1 MKLSFSFKN
10 MKNSKLL
17 SLLATFSPADWQKFG
32 LYLRSPFF
40 NQTEHL
46 ISLADELELCFRTGR
61 LEETLPDKAVLY
73 QQVFPGQMYDESDFN
88 RQCSRL
94 LQHASDFLAY
104 QTWQADG
111 IMGNYYTLQA
121 YLDRKLDKHFR
132 FTFQK
137 TQRQLEAEQIRN
149 AHFYHQQYLLS
160 EILEWQLS
168 GDKLQGTGPQ
178 VQKAADDFDQ
188 LLVVQ
193 KLQHLCALASINNLQ
208 PGTYQIHHSEAL
220 LEMSGQWEHLPIVAL
235 YRNLFMMITQRE
247 ATPFFEQLRVLA
259 VRHETVLAHR
269 ELKFLYLSL
278 INFCIGRIRY
288 GGKKYARP
296 LLDLYESALEKGFLV
311 DKGQISPW
319 TFKNVVKLGLGL
331 QRYDW
336 VEGFIHQYSPLLDE
350 GERAEAMHFNLADL
364 YYHRQD
370 YDQAQL
376 FLREV
381 EFSDV
386 RYYLH
391 GRILLAKIYYTTQA
405 WESLDSLLASFRIY
419 LLRSKKMTREE
430 KKPYLNFIRLLDKL
444 LNSFPEKQMKIRETI
459 QETAMLTDRSWLL
472 EISKHNDKQ

>member
-1 MKLSFSFKN
+1 

-17 SLLATFSPADWQKFG
+17 DLLGTFSLADWQKFG

-46 ISLADELELCFRTGR
+46 VTLADELEAVFRAGTS
-61 LEETLPDKAVLY
+61 EIAVPEKASLY
-73 QQVFPGQMYDESDFN
+73 QKVFPGQAYVEPDFN

-94 LQHASDFLAY
+94 LQHAADFLAY
-104 QTWQADG
+104 QTWQSDG

-121 YLDRKLDKHFR
+121 FLERKLDKHFR

-137 TQRQLEAEQIRN
+137 TQRQLESEQFRN
-149 AHFYHQQYLLS
+149 THFYHQQYLLS

-168 GDKLQGTGPQ
+168 GDKVQGTGPQ
-178 VQKAADDFDQ
+178 IQKAADDFDQ
-188 LLVVQ
+188 FLVAQ

-208 PGTYQIHHSEAL
+208 PGTYQIHFSEEL
-220 LEMSGQWEHLPIVAL
+220 LRISNRLEHLPIVAI
-235 YRNLFMMITQRE
+235 YRNLYMMITQAE
-247 ATPFFEQLRVLA
+247 AAPFFEQLRDLA
-259 VRHETVLAHR
+259 VQHETILAHR

-278 INFCIGRIRY
+278 INYCIGRIRY
-288 GGKKYARP
+288 GEKKYARP
-296 LLDLYESALEKGFLV
+296 LLDLYESALKKGFLV

-336 VEGFIHQYSPLLDE
+336 VENFIHQYSPMLA
-350 GERAEAMHFNLADL
+350 ERERSEAVHFNLADL

-370 YDQAQL
+370 YDRAQL

-405 WESLDSLLASFRIY
+405 WESLDSLLASFRVY

-430 KKPYLNFIRLLDKL
+430 KKPYLNFIRILDKL
-444 LNSFPEKQMKIRETI
+444 LNSFPENRLKIRETI
-459 QETAMLTDRSWLL
+459 QGTSMLTDRSWLL
-472 EISKHNDKQ
+472 EITKPAGTH